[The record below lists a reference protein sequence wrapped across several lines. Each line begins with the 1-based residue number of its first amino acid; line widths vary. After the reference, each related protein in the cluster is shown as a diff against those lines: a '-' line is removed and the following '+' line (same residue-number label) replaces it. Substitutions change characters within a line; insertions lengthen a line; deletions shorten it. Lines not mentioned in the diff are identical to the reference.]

1 MSNDN
6 QIDFTVRIKREG
18 VGELADDLAKIE
30 ESAKDVSAAGADAG
44 AALDKLGD
52 AAQQAA
58 TGVDGLVQATSEAAD
73 QGGELGSGTD
83 TAAQA
88 VQELGQG
95 AQTASKGV
103 AAVGQ
108 AASQAGSE
116 LDELRKATEAKTAA
130 IKSGL
135 QVEQS
140 EIELQRRHLE
150 AARAEQQARMQA
162 AQAQGDE
169 AAATR
174 AGNALRQ
181 IEGDQLALVARA
193 KRAEATAVQQAVDA
207 RRQELAAI
215 GPLTQA
221 QANELR
227 AAENHARALRVEAAA
242 ADQAAARSR
251 DLTTAHQGNA
261 AATDQLGARVQG
273 LSLLL
278 GQMAGALGA
287 AFTFRELVG
296 AAAQMEQLRSGLTAV
311 TQDAAKAGE
320 ELEFVRVVAA
330 RIGADVT
337 EVGRAF
343 LSLAASTRG
352 TAVEGEPTRQ
362 VFEAVATAMGKAG
375 KSSAETSLALQALSQ
390 MASKGTVQMEELR
403 GQLGEQL
410 PGALNAAAK
419 GLGITTAE
427 LIKLVEEGKVTA
439 QDLFPALAKGLNELY
454 GGAPAAQTLSQEITN
469 IKNAVTD
476 MSARIGDAGGLRV
489 LKVGAELAQ
498 AAVVLLGEG
507 LVATGQKIGVLM
519 GALATL
525 DFSGVKQAFADIEA
539 EARKSLLNAAQHNDV
554 LRASLGAVGNE
565 ATKAALAAQ
574 QSAQATA
581 SSGAA
586 AAQAG
591 DDWIKLN
598 NGYRLVLESVREQL
612 TLAEK
617 EVAAAKA
624 RGDAAIA
631 EAKLLGDEAAVRKA
645 VGQAAAD
652 EAAALA
658 NLATKRKAELDTLE
672 AQFKRLQEE
681 AAARGKV
688 SAERT
693 KELSDLEQ
701 LIAKKRIEVDTA
713 RAQAAAAQDLARAK
727 GEEVQAAQAAVSA
740 AQAAT
745 TARVADARASVSLF
759 ETQKALAAQG
769 EQLARLMGDENAA
782 RRFRIEQLQ
791 IDIKLTQAKAEVQRA
806 EAEGSIA
813 VANAMLAEMRARG
826 ENNSVKEAELR
837 ASIKLAEAKLKEA
850 DAIDKST
857 RVTKQAIENLRL
869 FGREAG
875 QAGEHGHGA
884 GERVAAGWKSAAG
897 AIGSASQALQDYQQR
912 MKEKYGRP
920 GEGDPQE
927 QLGEGVQKVGS
938 GYRNK
943 DGFTSDAKGNVQQQF
958 VWTRSTIIDYLK
970 QSGLDEQLA
979 ARLSEQF
986 LQSDGT
992 VGYKASAA
1000 QLQWGGKYST
1010 LAEALGKMAE
1020 YYKYNDS
1027 GKHEAAQMLE
1037 YERTKNSARPT
1048 STPAAPGRSSS
1059 GGVSGSSSGASYV
1072 SNITIN
1078 GQRRTVN
1085 FADRQSQMDGE
1096 ALIRALAEGKGVA
1109 Q

>member
-1 MSNDN
+1 MAT
-6 QIDFTVRIKREG
+6 QHEIGYTVKVKGDG
-18 VGELADDLAKIE
+18 VSELA
-30 ESAKDVSAAGADAG
+30 ADTRELG
-44 AALDKLGD
+44 AATTGAGKS
-52 AAQQAA
+52 AEQAA
-58 TGVDGLVQATSEAAD
+58 A
-73 QGGELGSGTD
+73 ELG
-83 TAAQA
+83 
-88 VQELGQG
+88 
-95 AQTASKGV
+95 
-103 AAVGQ
+103 
-108 AASQAGSE
+108 
-116 LDELRKATEAKTAA
+116 ELRKAIDAKTAA

-140 EIELQRRHLE
+140 EIELQRQHLE
-150 AARAEQQARMQA
+150 AARAEQQARLQA

-174 AGNALRQ
+174 AGNSLRQ
-181 IEGDQLALVARA
+181 IESDQLALIARA
-193 KRAEATAVQQAVDA
+193 KRAEATAVQQAADA

-221 QANELR
+221 QTDELH
-227 AAENHARALRVEAAA
+227 AAENHAKALRVEAAA

-251 DLTTAHQGNA
+251 DLTTAHKGNT
-261 AATDQLGARVQG
+261 AATEQLGARVQG
-273 LSLLL
+273 LSQLL

-287 AFTFRELVG
+287 AFTFRELVS
-296 AAAQMEQLRSGLTAV
+296 AAAQMEQLRSGLAAV
-311 TQDAAKAGE
+311 TQDAVAAGR

-427 LIKLVEEGKVTA
+427 LSKLVEEGKVTA

-489 LKVGAELAQ
+489 LKAGAELTQ
-498 AAVVLLGEG
+498 AAIVLLGEG
-507 LVATGQKIGVLM
+507 LVATGQKIGILM

-539 EARKSLLNAAQHNDV
+539 EARKNLLNAAQHNDV

-658 NLATKRKAELDTLE
+658 NLASKRKAELDTLE
-672 AQFKRLQEE
+672 AQLKRMQEE

-701 LIAKKRIEVDTA
+701 LIAKKRIEVDTT

-727 GEEVQAAQAAVSA
+727 GAEVQAAQAALSA

-745 TARVADARASVSLF
+745 TARVADARASVSLL
-759 ETQKALAAQG
+759 ETQRALAVQG
-769 EQLARLMGDENAA
+769 EQLARLMGNETAA

-813 VANAMLAEMRARG
+813 VANSMLSEMRARG

-837 ASIKLAEAKLKEA
+837 ASIKIAEAKLKEA
-850 DAIDKST
+850 DAISQST

-869 FGREAG
+869 FGNEAG
-875 QAGEHGHGA
+875 QAGNRGRQA
-884 GERVAAGWKSAAG
+884 GEHVAAGWKQAAG
-897 AIGSASQALQDYQQR
+897 AIGSASQALQDYQRR
-912 MKEKYGRP
+912 MADKYGRP
-920 GEGDPQE
+920 GEGQKGLFEDGRVSTRGE
-927 QLGEGVQKVGS
+927 DLGKGVEEIGTG
-938 GYRNK
+938 GYQFRNK
-943 DGFTSDAKGNVQQQF
+943 DGMTSDAKGNVQQQF
-958 VWTRSTIIDYLK
+958 IWTRTAIIDYLK
-970 QSGLDEQLA
+970 QAGLEQELA
-979 ARLSEQF
+979 ERLSEQF
-986 LQSDGT
+986 LQGDGT
-992 VGYKASAA
+992 VGYKASSA
-1000 QLQWGGKYST
+1000 QLQWGGKHST

-1020 YYKYNDS
+1020 YYKYDSS
-1027 GKHEAAQMLE
+1027 GKHEAAQMLQ
-1037 YERTKNSARPT
+1037 YERTKNVAQPT
-1048 STPAAPGRSSS
+1048 STPASAPGRAS
-1059 GGVSGSSSGASYV
+1059 GGGASGSSSGASYV

-1078 GQRRTVN
+1078 GQRKTVA
-1085 FADRQSQMDGE
+1085 FADRQSQLDGD